1 MDAKQTQTQTTEEH
15 ILRRIVNAMLA
26 VEQDLRDAPTG
37 EWTQTLV
44 ASCRIQRRAIEGEML
59 A

>member
-1 MDAKQTQTQTTEEH
+1 MDDKHTQTLTTEEH

-26 VEQDLRDAPTG
+26 VEQDLRDATTG
-37 EWTQTLV
+37 EWTRTLV
-44 ASCRIQRRAIEGEML
+44 ASCRIQRRAIEGETC

>member
-1 MDAKQTQTQTTEEH
+1 MDDKHTQTQTTEEN
-15 ILRRIVNAMLA
+15 ILRHIVNAMLA
-26 VEQDLRDAPTG
+26 VEHKLRDATTG

-44 ASCRIQRRAIEGEML
+44 ASCRIQRQSIEGEMC